1 MRSQTLQRLF
11 DEEGKGLFG
20 CIVSIVLLCGMA
32 FLAITLGPIYYS
44 NYTFE
49 SEVKT
54 EASRAGARGLD
65 NQTVVQDVME
75 LAKRN
80 EIPIKRSNI
89 KVDRSSGKIYIK
101 VDYVVPI
108 DLLVVER
115 DLEFEVKA
123 SSLVGAL

>member
-1 MRSQTLQRLF
+1 MRSQTNQRFF
-11 DEEGKGLFG
+11 DEEGKGLLG
-20 CIVSIVLLCGMA
+20 CIVSIVLLCTMA
-32 FLAITLGPIYYS
+32 FLAITIGPIYYS

-80 EIPIKRSNI
+80 EISIKKSNI
-89 KVDRSSGKIYIK
+89 KVNRSAGKIYVR
-101 VDYVVPI
+101 VDYIVPV

-115 DLEFEVKA
+115 ELKFAIKA
-123 SSLVGAL
+123 SSFVGAL